1 MANQE
6 SEMAKMKLSRGKIR
20 GIIIGIAAYVV
31 FILIF
36 VYLPK
41 PHHAGKYREF
51 GCAPITINK
60 TDRVLV
66 VSPHPDDAALSS
78 SGIIQKC
85 IEVGAQV
92 KVLYIT
98 CGSHNT
104 DTMVKKDFVPNPVSA
119 IALAKR
125 RNEEAVKA
133 METLG
138 LKKSDLIFLGF
149 PDFGTLKIWTD
160 YFGKTPYFDG
170 LTLHDSVFCK
180 YAYKKGVPF
189 TANEE
194 LSLIEEVLKT
204 YKPTKIFYST
214 TYDLNSDHRATGLF
228 IEAAVLDIE
237 GENPGSAQSE
247 AYKIELSPCTGISAT
262 QYVNGKNSAANSK
275 NQSPENSDKKNAFHP
290 ALCTYFMH
298 AEGWPVPDGY
308 HPDMILAPPAY
319 VYNIGNNFACDN
331 LSKVEEEKKEQA
343 IKAHKSQV
351 DTKPDF
357 MLSFVRKNEIFLPFS
372 FDPLGKPLPVWSK
385 EVCQKFG
392 ITPFVSNAEITEDAN
407 FVHFHITLFE
417 GMPPLTK
424 LNIFVFPYKIGT
436 PFVEMPK
443 YRLVISHLAGPLV
456 SVKLYDRGKGVYATR
471 ATLRGSAKDLH
482 LDIEF
487 GKKYLDGADGFF
499 SAVMVETGV
508 VRTSETPWWCISLQN
523 TH

>member
-1 MANQE
+1 
-6 SEMAKMKLSRGKIR
+6 MAKAKLSRGKVR
-20 GIIIGIAAYVV
+20 GVIIGIAAYLV

-41 PHHAGKYREF
+41 PHRMGRYKEVT
-51 GCAPITINK
+51 CSQITINK

-85 IEVGAQV
+85 IKAGAQV

-98 CGSHNT
+98 CDSHNT
-104 DTMVKKDFVPNPVSA
+104 DTMVKKSFVPNPVSA

-125 RNEEAVKA
+125 RNEEAIKA
-133 METLG
+133 MEMLG
-138 LKKSDLIFLGF
+138 LKRSDLIFLGF

-160 YFGKTPYFDG
+160 HFSKIPYFDG
-170 LTLHDSVFCK
+170 LTLHDSAFCK
-180 YAYKKGVPF
+180 YAYKKGAPF

-194 LSLIEEVLKT
+194 LSLIEDVLRS

-228 IEAAVLDIE
+228 VEAAVIDLE
-237 GENPGSAQSE
+237 SENSSNAQGTAKE
-247 AYKIELSPCTGISAT
+247 IQLSPCSGIDAT
-262 QYVNGKNSAANSK
+262 QDVNIGNI
-275 NQSPENSDKKNAFHP
+275 EKKPAFCP

-308 HPDMILAPPAY
+308 HPEMFLPPPTY

-331 LSKVEEEKKEQA
+331 LTKAEEEKKEQA
-343 IKAHKSQV
+343 IRSHKSQV

-372 FDPLGKPLPVWSK
+372 FDPLGKPLPVWSR

-392 ITPFVSNAEITEDAN
+392 ITPFVDKAEITEDAN

-424 LNIFVFPYKIGT
+424 LNVFVFPYKVGT
-436 PFVEMPK
+436 QFSEMPK
-443 YRLVISHLAGPLV
+443 YRLVIARIIGSGV
-456 SVKLYDRGKGVYATR
+456 SVKLYDRGKSVYATR
-471 ATLRGSAKDLH
+471 ETLSGSAKDLH
-482 LDIEF
+482 FDIEF
-487 GKKYLDGADGFF
+487 GKKYLNGADGFF
-499 SAVMVETGV
+499 STVMIETGV
-508 VRTSETPWWCISLQN
+508 VRTSETPWWCIALKP
-523 TH
+523 